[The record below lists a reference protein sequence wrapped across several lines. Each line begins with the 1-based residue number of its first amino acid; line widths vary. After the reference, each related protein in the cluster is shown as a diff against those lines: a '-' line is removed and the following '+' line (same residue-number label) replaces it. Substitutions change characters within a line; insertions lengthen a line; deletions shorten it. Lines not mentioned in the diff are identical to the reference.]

1 MLSLGR
7 VRISWMIRHP
17 DGGRESLVSV
27 GKTCSPPSHIG
38 IGCRI
43 IWHVCSWRILST
55 SFLAVESG
63 VTTVSSYFVPSVF
76 SVQADSVLSE
86 TIFSRPLWASIDFHR
101 VHSIRQKLH
110 PQNFMKKPF
119 STLVFCWDG
128 WGTMPLNF
136 LEDLWL
142 DWDPWGTHLVSW
154 KGSLCGWICWLFYLF
169 WDLRTI
175 LYIHTLIFFSRF
187 HFFQSGSCLSILACL
202 AI

>member
-1 MLSLGR
+1 M
-7 VRISWMIRHP
+7 VA
-17 DGGRESLVSV
+17 ESLLLVW
-27 GKTCSPPSHIG
+27 GKLAPPHLTLELGAELFDTCLQLKNFINLLLSSG
-38 IGCRI
+38 IWGYNSLLLFC
-43 IWHVCSWRILST
+43 
-55 SFLAVESG
+55 
-63 VTTVSSYFVPSVF
+63 PSVF

-110 PQNFMKKPF
+110 PQNFTKKPF

-169 WDLRTI
+169 WDLKTI